1 MERSGGI
8 ENIGTETWDPD
19 SRRLGEDLREV
30 ESGESADP
38 RRLETR
44 EDREAEV
51 ARYRK
56 FCEENFVE
64 QSSELGSASSLYL
77 EERRALSRIFP
88 GTLVDLGRKGIIK
101 VRAFRED
108 GSWYDVEPDRDAD
121 S

>member
-1 MERSGGI
+1 ME
-8 ENIGTETWDPD
+8 NVGTETRGPD
-19 SRRLGEDLREV
+19 SGRLGEDLRELT
-30 ESGESADP
+30 SGESASP

-44 EDREAEV
+44 EEREAEI

-64 QSSELGSASSLYL
+64 QSCGLGSASSLHL

-108 GSWYDVEPDRDAD
+108 GSWYDVEPDLEAD